1 MSSIPFFNGTFTVK
15 YFPTPYPIESNEP
28 VPGKKSYENS

>member
-15 YFPTPYPIESNEP
+15 YLPIPSPTESKAP
-28 VPGKKSYENS
+28 VPGKKS